1 MIPSLKMDQI
11 TDLDSMNIS
20 AVEGDSNV
28 FLLWRLI
35 LKLISQVPPSTMFDI
50 TAWEK
55 RNSTRKRELFPRA
68 WSAWGGKVKQGG
80 WGFHELWQKT
90 TVLIPYYH
98 PNLCHSIYFV
108 KPRSTRVPWLKGADV
123 CTPLLS
129 HIIQRTN
136 LFRSLTTL
144 VLLIAQAPA
153 IF

>member
-1 MIPSLKMDQI
+1 MDQI

-20 AVEGDSNV
+20 AVEGDFSV
-28 FLLWRLI
+28 FLQTTVV
-35 LKLISQVPPSTMFDI
+35 SHTEADI
-50 TAWEK
+50 AAASFHHVWYHCLGK
-55 RNSTRKRELFPRA
+55 RNSTCERELFPRA

>member
-1 MIPSLKMDQI
+1 MDQI

-28 FLLWRLI
+28 FLQTTVV
-35 LKLISQVPPSTMFDI
+35 SNTEADI
-50 TAWEK
+50 TADSFHHFWYHCLGK

-80 WGFHELWQKT
+80 WAFRELWQKT

-108 KPRSTRVPWLKGADV
+108 KPRSTRATWLKGADV